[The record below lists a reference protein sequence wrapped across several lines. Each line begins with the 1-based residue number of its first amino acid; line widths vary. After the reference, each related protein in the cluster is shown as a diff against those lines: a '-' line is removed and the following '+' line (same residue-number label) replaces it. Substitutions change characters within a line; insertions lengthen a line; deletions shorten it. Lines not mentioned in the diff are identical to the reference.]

1 LDDANLTGFHLR
13 LNEMLAKD
21 LISDIVPSLRTSDS
35 GQKALYWMDI
45 FRISHLPIVN
55 NEDFLGLI
63 SDKDIYDSN
72 MAEEPIGNHNLS
84 LFSPFVTEDQHIYE
98 VIELASRLNLSVV
111 PVLDHHNHYKGAI
124 TRSDL
129 LSYFADLTAVKE
141 PGAIIVLDMNS
152 QDYSLSQIAQIV
164 EGNDA
169 KILSMYISSHQAS
182 TRMEITLKINRNDLT
197 SIIQTFTRYNYT
209 IHNTYM
215 DHDDMDSLYEN
226 RFEMFMKYLS
236 I

>member
-1 LDDANLTGFHLR
+1 
-13 LNEMLAKD
+13 MLAKE
-21 LISDIVPSLRTSDS
+21 LISDVIPSLHTSDS

-63 SDKDIYDSN
+63 SDKDIYDAN

-98 VIELASRLNLSVV
+98 VIELASRLTLSVV
-111 PVLDHHNHYKGAI
+111 PVLDHKNHYKGVI
-124 TRSDL
+124 TNNDL
-129 LSYFADLTAVKE
+129 MHYFADFSALKA
-141 PGAIIVLDMNS
+141 PGAIIILEMS
-152 QDYSLSQIAQIV
+152 IMDYSLAQIAQIV

-169 KILSMYISSHQAS
+169 KILSMYISSHSAS
-182 TRMEITLKINRNDLT
+182 TRIEVTLKINRTDLT

-209 IHNTYM
+209 VHSTFM
-215 DHDDMDSLYEN
+215 DHDDMDGLYEN
-226 RFEMFMKYLS
+226 RYEMFMKYLS

>member
-1 LDDANLTGFHLR
+1 
-13 LNEMLAKD
+13 MLAKD
-21 LISDIVPSLRTSDS
+21 LISDVVPSLRTSDS

-72 MAEEPIGNHNLS
+72 MSEEPIGNHNLS
-84 LFSPFVTEDQHIYE
+84 LFSPYVTENQHVYE
-98 VIELASRLNLSVV
+98 VIELASRLNLSIV
-111 PVLDHHNHYKGAI
+111 PVLDHNNHYKGAV
-124 TRSDL
+124 TLNDL
-129 LSYFADLTAVKE
+129 IHYFADFTALKE
-141 PGAIIVLDMNS
+141 PGAIIVLDMNVL
-152 QDYSLSQIAQIV
+152 DYSLSQIAQIV
-164 EGNDA
+164 ESNDA
-169 KILSMYISSHQAS
+169 KILSLYISSHSAS
-182 TRMEITLKINRNDLT
+182 TRMELTLKINRNDLT

-209 IHNTYM
+209 IHSTFM

-226 RFEMFMKYLS
+226 RYEMFMKYLS